1 MMGAPGASLES
12 TDVVHAR
19 RSSIRDLKCIEC
31 NTGPENRAAL
41 AASGVND
48 SGYCGLLQP

>member
-1 MMGAPGASLES
+1 MGAPGASLES
-12 TDVVHAR
+12 TGGVHVR
-19 RSSIRDLKCIEC
+19 RSLIRDLKCIEC

-48 SGYCGLLQP
+48 SG